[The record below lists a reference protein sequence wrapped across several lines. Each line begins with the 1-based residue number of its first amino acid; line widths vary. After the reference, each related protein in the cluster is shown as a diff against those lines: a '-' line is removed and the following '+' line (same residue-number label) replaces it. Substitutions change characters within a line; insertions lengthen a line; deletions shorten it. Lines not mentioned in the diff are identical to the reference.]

1 MDFTQIQAIIDVL
14 PQVLI
19 YVCPGYITLWVYN
32 AVIAR
37 KVKETKH
44 MIGKAIV
51 ISYLYLEI
59 IRYVKNVIPG
69 LNENI
74 TLFVLTIATG
84 ICVDKVLKSQ
94 WYSRILYVLNIS
106 ASTDTDVIDKI
117 STPQGVWVKVY
128 LDDLHRAYEGCLT
141 YDIMDP
147 EVERHLILSSYLKY
161 KILEEPKILDEEAGT
176 FTELEI
182 IEDNLND
189 VSKQIVLK
197 YDSITRIEVV

>member
-1 MDFTQIQAIIDVL
+1 MDLTQLQSIIDML

-19 YVCPGYITLWVYN
+19 YVCPGYITLWIYN
-32 AVIAR
+32 AVISR
-37 KVKETKH
+37 KVKESNH
-44 MIGKAIV
+44 MVAKAII

-59 IRYVKNVIPG
+59 IKQIKRIIPN
-69 LNENI
+69 LDENI
-74 TLFVLTIATG
+74 TLFILTIVTG
-84 ICVDKVLKSQ
+84 VCVDKVLKSE

-106 ASTDTDVIDKI
+106 ASTDTDIIDKI
-117 STPQGVWVKVY
+117 RTPQGVWVKVY

-161 KILEEPKILDEEAGT
+161 KISDDPKILDEEAGT

-182 IEDNLND
+182 IEDNSND
-189 VSKQIVLK
+189 LSSQIVLK